1 MNPLTETVTFFKRA
15 PEWFKAPS
23 PNPPANQICGFKNV
37 RIRVDWALFSLVFLQ
52 EAAFPSGQRLG
63 LAIGRSR
70 PGARFSKVPI

>member
-1 MNPLTETVTFFKRA
+1 MNALTETVSFFKRF

-23 PNPPANQICGFKNV
+23 LNPPANQVCGFQNV

-52 EAAFPSGQRLG
+52 EAALPSGQRVG
-63 LAIGRSR
+63 LAIRRSR